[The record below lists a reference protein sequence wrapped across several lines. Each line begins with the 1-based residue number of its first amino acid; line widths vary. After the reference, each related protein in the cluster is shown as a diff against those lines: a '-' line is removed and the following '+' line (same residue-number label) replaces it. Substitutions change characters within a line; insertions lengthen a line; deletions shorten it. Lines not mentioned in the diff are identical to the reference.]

1 MHWSK
6 TITVIGAHA
15 EGEIGRVVTGGVL
28 DPPGKTML
36 EKLQWLK
43 HEGDDIRRF
52 SLFEPRG
59 AAQMTVNL
67 LTSACDPRADI
78 GFIPMQG
85 DGSHA
90 MSGSNAICV
99 TTVLLE
105 TGMLKIQ
112 EPETR
117 VVLDTAAGIVEA
129 TARCSEGKVRDV
141 TLNFFP
147 SFAERLDT
155 TISVPGLGEV
165 VVDVAFGGVFYV
177 LADATQVGLDIN
189 PKSAR
194 DLVDAGNR
202 IKASARSQISVQHPT
217 IPQFDEIE
225 FCMFTGSKNAED
237 RIFDNATI
245 MPPGRLDRSPC
256 GTGTAARLA
265 VMYARGEI
273 GPGEVVTMRSVIG
286 TRFRASIRGVGAIRE
301 LPTVQTRIN
310 GRAWVHS
317 LHHLGLDPTDPFPTG
332 FTLSDV
338 WGTDVAS

>member
-1 MHWSK
+1 MQWSR

-28 DPPGKTML
+28 DPPGATML

-67 LTSACDPRADI
+67 LTSACDPKADI

-105 TGMLKIQ
+105 TGMLEMQ

-129 TARCSEGKVRDV
+129 TARCTDGKVRDV

-147 SFAERLDT
+147 SFAERLNT
-155 TISVPGLGEV
+155 PVSVPGLGEV

-177 LADATQVGLDIN
+177 LVDVTQVGLNIC
-189 PKSAR
+189 PKNAR
-194 DLVDAGNR
+194 DLVQVENR
-202 IKASARSQISVQHPT
+202 IKAAARSQFSVQHPT
-217 IPQFDEIE
+217 IPEFNEIE
-225 FCMFTGSKNAED
+225 FCMFTGSKNAEE
-237 RIFDNATI
+237 RIFDDATI
-245 MPPGRLDRSPC
+245 MPPGRLDRSPF

-265 VMYARGEI
+265 VMYARGKI
-273 GPGEVVTMRSVIG
+273 GPGEGVTMRSVIG
-286 TRFRASIRGVGAIRE
+286 TRFKAYIGGVGAINDI
-301 LPTVQTRIN
+301 PTVETTIN

-317 LHHLGLDPTDPFPTG
+317 LHQLGLDPTDPFPTG

-338 WGTDVAS
+338 WRPDVAS